1 MHAAALVFMS
11 TGRAHAYSQMVRS
24 CIVARFLVSTATMA
38 VLAGCAH
45 NWPSQRPYAVLHVV
59 TSDCEPDYGR
69 LPVLVAV
76 SHTDEGSK
84 TYALEYIESCGESA
98 RGQRAQVWRSPV
110 RVERLAELRLSA
122 GTARDAEGV
131 HLVPLN
137 TRLRIDHEHIWLGVL
152 HLGNSSET
160 FLVPAAS
167 PLAVRLADRQ
177 GCERRTRLQTNEN
190 GEEVQGCGLEW
201 SEADLLT
208 FTAD

>member
-1 MHAAALVFMS
+1 
-11 TGRAHAYSQMVRS
+11 MVRY
-24 CIVARFLVSTATMA
+24 CIVARLLVFAATMA
-38 VLAGCAH
+38 VLAGCAN

-59 TSDCEPDYGR
+59 TSDCEPDYEH

-76 SHTDEGSK
+76 SYTDEGSRSSK
-84 TYALEYIESCGESA
+84 TYALEYTEACGESV
-98 RGQRAQVWRSPV
+98 RGQHAQVWRSPV
-110 RVERLAELRLSA
+110 RTGRLAELLLSA
-122 GTARDAEGV
+122 GTERDPSGT

-152 HLGNSSET
+152 NLEDGSET

-167 PLAVRLADRQ
+167 PLSVRLADRQ

-190 GEEVQGCGLEW
+190 GEEVQGCGIEW

-208 FTAD
+208 FAVN